1 MHPKWRCVF
10 HIQPER
16 EPCSGEGHDHH
27 RKKRRT
33 VGWVCKSIAETTNL
47 ALGRNLKESART
59 EQVAFAATGAT
70 AFNASDD
77 GWLRSIFHPPA
88 TRVRHASS
96 DVQCSTFNGLVPVTW
111 MGLEGIVSNRIG
123 SRYVSGRTRAW
134 LKTKNPNFEKR

>member
-33 VGWVCKSIAETTNL
+33 VGWICKSIAEATNL
-47 ALGRNLKESART
+47 ALGRNPKESART

-96 DVQCSTFNGLVPVTW
+96 DVRRSTFNRPRAGH
-111 MGLEGIVSNRIG
+111 VSSSVLLARLTFPAHG
-123 SRYVSGRTRAW
+123 SSGVS
-134 LKTKNPNFEKR
+134 P